1 MIKNFNLR
9 RPFATVLLGSSLF
22 LMNPA
27 HAETPIKV
35 YKNPSCGCCTG
46 WVEHLQKNGFS
57 ADVTAT
63 RDRSSVHQQMGVPRD
78 KGACHTAVVGGYFIE
93 GHVPA
98 EDIRRLLEQKP
109 DIAGLAVPGMPVGS
123 PGMGN
128 PKYPAMDY
136 NVLAIDKEGKAS
148 VFSHHPGAK
157 N

>member
-1 MIKNFNLR
+1 MNKLINLQR
-9 RPFATVLLGSSLF
+9 SFASAVLAGSLF
-22 LMNPA
+22 LIAPA
-27 HAETPIKV
+27 HAETLIKV

-63 RDRSSVHQQMGVPRD
+63 KDRSSVHQQMGVPRD

-98 EDIRRLLEQKP
+98 ADIKRLLEQKP
-109 DIAGLAVPGMPVGS
+109 DIAGLTVPGMPVGS
-123 PGMGN
+123 PGMEN

-136 NVLAIDKEGKAS
+136 NVLAIDKSGKAS
-148 VFSHHPGAK
+148 VFSHHPGTK